1 MPVGALVQEPEE
13 MRRSCSCPAGLLTCP
28 LGPGVGRETRVPS
41 RITAD
46 LAARAVPA
54 LRSIDPACG
63 HTAHRKVI
71 DEDVPCVLEGALVLT
86 QSVLCATDILP
97 SFPQAQEPMCVG
109 AKRRLCLFSFWRAA
123 K

>member
-1 MPVGALVQEPEE
+1 MSPGTRHGDGRP
-13 MRRSCSCPAGLLTCP
+13 PADP
-28 LGPGVGRETRVPS
+28 
-41 RITAD
+41 
-46 LAARAVPA
+46 AAWAVRA

-63 HTAHRKVI
+63 HAAHRKVV

-86 QSVLCATDILP
+86 QSVLCATDIRP
-97 SFPQAQEPMCVG
+97 SFPQAQEPTWVG